1 MRFSSRLGVA
11 ALVGALALPL
21 AGQDRPLAR
30 SFTAGAVLR
39 YRITLRVR
47 TALEGQQPVQIGAKT
62 YVKPF
67 SRAAEGQLSW
77 RATRQVVAVGADGT
91 AQIEEKLDE
100 FDEQMARNGE
110 DDEEAAKLLNA
121 LRATLR
127 GWETRRTLAYRES
140 RTGQLAGLKPESVPA
155 IGEAAPPLLTLWL
168 LRALRP
174 AAALPATPLRLGEQ
188 WQEPRTALLLNWMDV
203 RGTES
208 GEWLEVPGAVEPA
221 VRLHV
226 VQQLLGTVV
235 AGEEKPPEGAAQAR
249 FHGESLSTLALD
261 DGRLLA
267 ATRSAKREVTWTL
280 APVEGLS
287 ERPQFRATLS
297 VEVQIESCN
306 EEQCLASGARSALRQ
321 RD

>member
-11 ALVGALALPL
+11 ALVSALALPL
-21 AGQDRPLAR
+21 AAQDRPLER
-30 SFTAGAVLR
+30 SFTVGAVSR

-47 TALEGQQPVQIGAKT
+47 TALEGQQPVPIGAKT

-100 FDEQMARNGE
+100 FDEQMAGSGD

-121 LRATLR
+121 LRATLQS
-127 GWETRRTLAYRES
+127 WETGRTLAYREG
-140 RTGQLAGLKPESVPA
+140 RTGQLTGLKPESVPA

-174 AAALPATPLRLGEQ
+174 AAALPVAPLRLGEQ
-188 WQEPRTALLLNWMDV
+188 WQEPRTALLPNWTDV

-208 GEWLEVPGAVEPA
+208 GEWLEGPGAVEPA

-226 VQQLLGTVV
+226 VQQLFGTVV
-235 AGEEKPPEGAAQAR
+235 AGEEKPPEGTAQAR
-249 FHGESLSTLALD
+249 FYGESLSTLALD

-267 ATRSAKREVTWTL
+267 AMRSAKREVTWTL

-306 EEQCLASGARSALRQ
+306 EDQCLASG
-321 RD
+321 

>member
-1 MRFSSRLGVA
+1 MRSFARLGVA
-11 ALVGALALPL
+11 ALAGALALPL
-21 AGQDRPLAR
+21 AGQDRPLER
-30 SFTAGAVLR
+30 SFTVGAISR
-39 YRITLRVR
+39 YRVTLRVR

-77 RATRQVVAVGADGT
+77 RATWQVVAVGADGT

-100 FDEQMARNGE
+100 FDEQMAGSGD

-121 LRATLR
+121 LRATLQS
-127 GWETRRTLAYRES
+127 WETGRTLAYREG
-140 RTGQLAGLKPESVPA
+140 RTGQLAGLKPEGVPA

-188 WQEPRTALLLNWMDV
+188 WQEPRTALLPNWTDE

-221 VRLHV
+221 VQLHV
-226 VQQLLGTVV
+226 VQQLFGTVV

-280 APVEGLS
+280 APVEGLG

-297 VEVQIESCN
+297 VEVQIELCN
-306 EEQCLASGARSALRQ
+306 EDQCLASGARAALRQ

>member
-11 ALVGALALPL
+11 ALVGMLVLPL
-21 AGQDRPLAR
+21 GQDRPLER
-30 SFTAGAVLR
+30 SFTVGAVSR
-39 YRITLRVR
+39 YRVTLRVR

-100 FDEQMARNGE
+100 FDEQMTGSGD
-110 DDEEAAKLLNA
+110 DDEEAAKLLTA
-121 LRATLR
+121 LRATLQ
-127 GWETRRTLAYRES
+127 GWETDRTLAYREGGA
-140 RTGQLAGLKPESVPA
+140 GQFAGLKPEGVPA

-174 AAALPATPLRLGEQ
+174 AAALPATSLRLGEQ
-188 WQEPRTALLLNWMDV
+188 WQEPRTAQLPNWTDV
-203 RGTES
+203 RGTQS

-226 VQQLLGTVV
+226 VQQLSGTVV

-249 FHGESLSTLALD
+249 FHSESLSTLALD

-306 EEQCLASGARSALRQ
+306 ENQCLASGARAALRQ